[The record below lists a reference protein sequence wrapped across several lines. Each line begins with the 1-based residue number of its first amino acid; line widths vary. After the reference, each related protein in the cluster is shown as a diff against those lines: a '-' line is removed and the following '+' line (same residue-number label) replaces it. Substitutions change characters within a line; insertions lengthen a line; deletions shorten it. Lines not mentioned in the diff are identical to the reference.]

1 MLKAR
6 SINSGGRFTIAFRL
20 GESLKDASIVATA
33 PLAPISQAEN
43 SLTRVFY
50 QGASPGKP

>member
-6 SINSGGRFTIAFRL
+6 SLNSGGRFTIAFRL

-43 SLTRVFY
+43 SLTRMFY